1 VAKEQD
7 VNYVVI
13 ESNFGDG
20 MATQLLKP
28 IMAKIHPCSIE
39 EVRHNKQKEL
49 RIIDTL
55 EPVMNQH
62 KLVVNLEMIHQDFK
76 LDPDHQLFRQMTRLT
91 KDRGSLRHDDLL
103 DALAIAV
110 NYWVERMDRDMV
122 LSALESQNAALDQ
135 ELESFMENTVGRK
148 PQNNSWI

>member
-1 VAKEQD
+1 
-7 VNYVVI
+7 
-13 ESNFGDG
+13 
-20 MATQLLKP
+20 
-28 IMAKIHPCSIE
+28 
-39 EVRHNKQKEL
+39 
-49 RIIDTL
+49 
-55 EPVMNQH
+55 
-62 KLVVNLEMIHQDFK
+62 
-76 LDPDHQLFRQMTRLT
+76 MTRLT